1 MKAWL
6 PLDHDCGPN
15 NGLRS
20 MPHKR
25 ANRRARCVGACS
37 VPARSHPAHKA
48 AFDASRR
55 AREDEAKAQPPA
67 PSGSLTITCARRRK
81 TRVSTHDR
89 DGPASGRAHPIFGLS
104 PPAWG
109 PCSRPCQD
117 AQDGP
122 FMDAEAHGDEKPSID
137 LRGAAGGC
145 PAVPGISI
153 RWDSRSYLRWDSSA
167 WWTWAAITMWKAG
180 AYR

>member
-20 MPHKR
+20 MPHTR
-25 ANRRARCVGACS
+25 SNRRARCVGACS

-89 DGPASGRAHPIFGLS
+89 DGPVRAGARTLS
-104 PPAWG
+104 LVSARRLGDHARVRAKMRKMIHLWKQ
-109 PCSRPCQD
+109 RPT
-117 AQDGP
+117 A
-122 FMDAEAHGDEKPSID
+122 KPSID
-137 LRGAAGGC
+137 LRGAAGRC
-145 PAVPGISI
+145 PAVTDISCLKEG
-153 RWDSRSYLRWDSSA
+153 RL
-167 WWTWAAITMWKAG
+167 
-180 AYR
+180 